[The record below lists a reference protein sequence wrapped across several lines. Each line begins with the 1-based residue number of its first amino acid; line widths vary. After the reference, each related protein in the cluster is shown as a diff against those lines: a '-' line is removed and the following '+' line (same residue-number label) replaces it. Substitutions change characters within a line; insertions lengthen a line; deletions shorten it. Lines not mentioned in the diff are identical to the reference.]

1 MWIIKNIHYF
11 CDCNRTAECTDTS
24 FLTYAQSRTKVLRR
38 VYCTLTAGTGWPVLC
53 GWPTASCQ
61 PLCSLKYFV
70 RMNNDK
76 CQLVA
81 WTEGGNVKMSLD
93 LIKEMS
99 QEYLERIKSL
109 ESTVYKRH
117 KAGEEV
123 PFILALSFAREEY
136 GNFLNESG
144 LTFLALR
151 QYIEASSVCTSGSD
165 LNWSDCD
172 EGFVLCG
179 QLRARFLEM
188 YTKVRNMVAED
199 PSLGFAFDHSGL
211 KDEYLDITSCQRS
224 WRKESDENLAA
235 LLAWRFGRS

>member
-1 MWIIKNIHYF
+1 
-11 CDCNRTAECTDTS
+11 
-24 FLTYAQSRTKVLRR
+24 
-38 VYCTLTAGTGWPVLC
+38 
-53 GWPTASCQ
+53 
-61 PLCSLKYFV
+61 
-70 RMNNDK
+70 MNNDK

-179 QLRARFLEM
+179 PLWSAESQISGDVHQSQEYGRRRSFARLRFR
-188 YTKVRNMVAED
+188 
-199 PSLGFAFDHSGL
+199 P
-211 KDEYLDITSCQRS
+211 QRTQ
-224 WRKESDENLAA
+224 
-235 LLAWRFGRS
+235 G

>member
-1 MWIIKNIHYF
+1 
-11 CDCNRTAECTDTS
+11 
-24 FLTYAQSRTKVLRR
+24 
-38 VYCTLTAGTGWPVLC
+38 
-53 GWPTASCQ
+53 
-61 PLCSLKYFV
+61 
-70 RMNNDK
+70 MNNDK

-99 QEYLERIKSL
+99 QEYQRIKSL

-179 QLRARFLEM
+179 PLRARFLEM